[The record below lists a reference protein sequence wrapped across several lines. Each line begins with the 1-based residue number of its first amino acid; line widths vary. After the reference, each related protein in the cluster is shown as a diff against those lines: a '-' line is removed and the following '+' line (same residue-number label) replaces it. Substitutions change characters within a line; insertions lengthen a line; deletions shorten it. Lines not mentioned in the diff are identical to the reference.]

1 MALDHE
7 TLTEPTEA
15 LWYWLHTQDHAF
27 PDRFLDGSGHL
38 TDQAAQW
45 MTDWCERILA
55 GGGGPV
61 GEDHQAVRSLA
72 VALAE
77 GYDLGELTESAAV
90 APSAPTTWDI
100 GTVDAGPISSDLT
113 AADRAYWVSLMAA
126 LEAYRGLRDD
136 IDTLPGLLGRPA
148 LAWLGLWAEAKQAA
162 LGPRAEASPLGPFSG
177 VAMPTTALWPWLYDW
192 SDPDAHLDG
201 SGHLRPGTAMDM
213 IRACRRL
220 RSGEQSRRNLIG
232 DHWPDLP
239 VLVQAFVEGYEID
252 DLRRAYHLIDPLVYD
267 EEAEDVPDV
276 LTDTEAGF
284 FADLE
289 RALCDYLNA
298 RPATLG
304 IPEAFAGPGVRLFEP
319 EDLHELVEPTTA
331 LADRLA
337 VSGVAE
343 PGRYL
348 EADGH
353 LSLDTVEA
361 VIARAAEVVA
371 GTIGPAAA
379 FESFEDLAALV
390 VAFLDG
396 YDVAGRSA
404 VEMLC
409 GHSGDWP
416 NVTNLGYGAEEAPH
430 GWRGEWWMLRDCLY
444 AYWAAR
450 SVALDGARTV
460 APAAAATPAAAP
472 A

>member
-1 MALDHE
+1 MVLDHE
-7 TLTEPTEA
+7 TLAEPTEA

-45 MTDWCERILA
+45 VTGWCERILA
-55 GGGGPV
+55 GGDGPA
-61 GEDHQAVRSLA
+61 GEDHQALRALA
-72 VALAE
+72 VAFAE
-77 GYDLGELTESAAV
+77 GYEVGELTESAAV

-113 AADRAYWVSLMAA
+113 AADQRYWVSLIAA
-126 LEAYRGLRDD
+126 LGAYRGLRDD
-136 IDTLPGLLGRPA
+136 IDTLPGLFARPA
-148 LAWLGLWAEAKQAA
+148 LAWLPLWADAERAA
-162 LGPRAEASPLGPFSG
+162 SGPAEASPSGPFSG
-177 VAMPTTALWPWLYDW
+177 VAMRTTALWPWLYDW

-201 SGHLRPGTAMDM
+201 AGHLRPGTAMDM

-220 RSGEQSRRNLIG
+220 RRGEQSRRNLIG
-232 DHWPDLP
+232 DSWPDIP

-252 DLRRAYHLIDPLVYD
+252 ALRRAYHLIDPLVYD

-276 LTDTEAGF
+276 LTDDEAGF

-304 IPEAFAGPGVRLFEP
+304 IPEAFAGAGVRLFEP
-319 EDLHELVEPTTA
+319 EDLHELVEPTSA

-361 VIARAAEVVA
+361 MIVRAAEVVA
-371 GTIGPAAA
+371 GGIGPAAA

-390 VAFLDG
+390 AAFLDG

-409 GHSGDWP
+409 GHPGDWP
-416 NVTNLGYGAEEAPH
+416 NVTNLGYGRVEAPH

-450 SVALDGARTV
+450 HLALGQDGTQRCEAPRVAGSGLA
-460 APAAAATPAAAP
+460 
-472 A
+472 

>member
-1 MALDHE
+1 MSLRADAWCYLDDIGARYPSE
-7 TLTEPTEA
+7 L
-15 LWYWLHTQDHAF
+15 L
-27 PDRFLDGSGHL
+27 RLDGHL
-38 TDQAAQW
+38 SEAST
-45 MTDWCERILA
+45 R
-55 GGGGPV
+55 
-61 GEDHQAVRSLA
+61 
-72 VALAE
+72 
-77 GYDLGELTESAAV
+77 
-90 APSAPTTWDI
+90 
-100 GTVDAGPISSDLT
+100 
-113 AADRAYWVSLMAA
+113 LMAYYCRQGA
-126 LEAYRGLRDD
+126 
-136 IDTLPGLLGRPA
+136 TT
-148 LAWLGLWAEAKQAA
+148 
-162 LGPRAEASPLGPFSG
+162 GPAEASRFGPFSG

-201 SGHLRPGTAMDM
+201 AGHLRPGTAMDM

-220 RSGEQSRRNLIG
+220 RRGEQSRRNL
-232 DHWPDLP
+232 
-239 VLVQAFVEGYEID
+239 
-252 DLRRAYHLIDPLVYD
+252 RACHLIDPLVCD

-276 LTDTEAGF
+276 LTDAEAGF

-319 EDLHELVEPTTA
+319 EDLHELV
-331 LADRLA
+331 
-337 VSGVAE
+337 
-343 PGRYL
+343 
-348 EADGH
+348 
-353 LSLDTVEA
+353 
-361 VIARAAEVVA
+361 
-371 GTIGPAAA
+371 
-379 FESFEDLAALV
+379 

-416 NVTNLGYGAEEAPH
+416 NVTNLGLGRAEVPH

-460 APAAAATPAAAP
+460 AP
-472 A
+472 